1 MGSDYPHQPPDSFL
15 SGKIVSVSSR
25 MGRIASQMGAY
36 SVAKGGIVTMTKTA
50 AIQTQEYGIQ
60 VNAVAPGMVDTPGQR
75 IYNHSV
81 GQDDAV
87 MGSADDVAR
96 AIVYLLCDAPD
107 VMTGQCID
115 LFTTL

>member
-1 MGSDYPHQPPDSFL
+1 
-15 SGKIVSVSSR
+15 
-25 MGRIASQMGAY
+25 
-36 SVAKGGIVTMTKTA
+36 MTKTA

-75 IYNHSV
+75 VYNHSV
-81 GQDDAV
+81 EQSDAV

-107 VMTGQCID
+107 VMNRAVH
-115 LFTTL
+115 

>member
-1 MGSDYPHQPPDSFL
+1 
-15 SGKIVSVSSR
+15 
-25 MGRIASQMGAY
+25 
-36 SVAKGGIVTMTKTA
+36 
-50 AIQTQEYGIQ
+50 
-60 VNAVAPGMVDTPGQR
+60 
-75 IYNHSV
+75 
-81 GQDDAV
+81 